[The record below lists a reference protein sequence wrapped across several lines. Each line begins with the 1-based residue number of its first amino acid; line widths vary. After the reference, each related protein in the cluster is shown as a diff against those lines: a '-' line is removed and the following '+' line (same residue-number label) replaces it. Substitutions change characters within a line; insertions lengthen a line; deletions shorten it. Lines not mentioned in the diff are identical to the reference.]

1 MNYEFELRQ
10 LWQKV
15 KEMRQAQ
22 KTYFK
27 TRNGDALQASKNL
40 EREVDQ
46 MITRLEG
53 ELGEQ
58 RTLF

>member
-27 TRNGDALQASKNL
+27 TRSGDALQVSKNL
-40 EREVDQ
+40 ERVVDQ

>member
-1 MNYEFELRQ
+1 MNHEEELHQ

-27 TRNGDALQASKNL
+27 TRSGDALQASKNL

-46 MITRLEG
+46 MITWLEG

>member
-1 MNYEFELRQ
+1 MNYEAELRQ

-27 TRNGDALQASKNL
+27 TRSGDALQASKNL

-46 MITRLEG
+46 MITRLEC

-58 RTLF
+58 KTLF

>member
-1 MNYEFELRQ
+1 MNYESELRQ

-22 KTYFK
+22 KNYFK
-27 TRNGDALQASKNL
+27 TRSGDTLQASKNI

-46 MITRLEG
+46 MIIRLEG

-58 RTLF
+58 RILF

>member
-1 MNYEFELRQ
+1 MNYESELRQ

-15 KEMRQAQ
+15 KEMRHAQ

-27 TRNGDALQASKNL
+27 TRSGDSLQASKNL
-40 EREVDQ
+40 EREVDK

>member
-1 MNYEFELRQ
+1 MNYEEELCQ

-27 TRNGDALQASKNL
+27 TRSGDALQASKNL